1 MAFETEIH
9 MEFPDER
16 GRTDFETAFKGWV
29 TEWQT
34 QQMILRLLVEST
46 ATEDQ
51 KKPTAAGL
59 APPAKHRLGFEAGP
73 AGLLTIEDVTL
84 SYGDFEIEIGDIY
97 LNIIPF
103 I

>member
-1 MAFETEIH
+1 MAFETDIH

-16 GRTDFETAFKGWV
+16 GRKDFETAFKGWV
-29 TEWQT
+29 TQWQT
-34 QQMILRLLVEST
+34 QQLILRRLIEST
-46 ATEDQ
+46 ATEEE
-51 KKPTAAGL
+51 KKEVSAGL
-59 APPAKHRLGFEAGP
+59 VPNEKHRLGFEAGP